1 MEYHPLAD
9 LIRQA
14 RTARRLSQEAVGLAA
29 GVSRALVGKYE
40 RMTEAHE
47 PRHLGAV
54 ARAAGVAEG
63 DLMRVVSDSL
73 TEDDGA
79 AILADYRRAGGAA

>member
-1 MEYHPLAD
+1 MTYHPLAD

-40 RMTEAHE
+40 RMTEVHE

-63 DLMRVVSDSL
+63 DLVRV
-73 TEDDGA
+73 
-79 AILADYRRAGGAA
+79 LADAQKYDGDMILLDFRRAGGAA